1 MEITVEKFG
10 GGQAGSL
17 ELPDTMLMR
26 AYNENLVHQMTVA
39 AQANARTGTRAQK
52 NRAEVHHST
61 RKLFRQK
68 GTGRAR
74 AGASSSP
81 IRRGGGRAF
90 PASPTEN
97 FKHKT
102 PRKMF
107 RAAMAMML
115 SKLAQ
120 ENRLKIVE
128 LLTAENPKTRDLVKR
143 FSNMKISGKILLVA
157 DREDHNLELATR
169 NLPNV
174 FFLRQSA
181 LNASSFVVSRYSN
194 FFPTS
199 NA

>member
-1 MEITVEKFG
+1 
-10 GGQAGSL
+10 
-17 ELPDTMLMR
+17 
-26 AYNENLVHQMTVA
+26 
-39 AQANARTGTRAQK
+39 
-52 NRAEVHHST
+52 
-61 RKLFRQK
+61 
-68 GTGRAR
+68 
-74 AGASSSP
+74 
-81 IRRGGGRAF
+81 
-90 PASPTEN
+90 
-97 FKHKT
+97 
-102 PRKMF
+102 
-107 RAAMAMML
+107 MAMML

-174 FFLRQSA
+174 FFSA
-181 LNASSFVVSRYSN
+181 AKCFNASSFVVSRYSN